1 MFKRLALI
9 IVALA
14 LTVALPELLNASQLR
29 PEDPMIVAAND
40 EAKPITSAIKP
51 KDNAP
56 KPLYVNV
63 DHGYSLELKTPASSV
78 FIANPDIA
86 DVQVMSPT
94 SIMIF
99 GKRAGDT
106 TFMATEASGATL
118 EHRTI
123 RVVQDLSTLRREI
136 NNIIPGNKIRVESV
150 PNGIV
155 LAGIAKDAAT
165 IADVFK
171 LAQRYLPASGG
182 DIINRIRVGGSNQ
195 VQIRVR
201 FAEVARNIDSSLG
214 FNWQSI
220 GQLSGF
226 TFGLATGVSALAGA
240 SSVISTRPSNTAL
253 SLPNNVIGVSKKFG
267 DKLTVDG
274 LIDALAQ
281 DGLVTIL
288 AEPNLTAMSGETANF
303 LAGGEFPVPIP
314 QGNGTISISFKSYGI
329 SLAFTPT
336 LIGENRINLHVKPE
350 VSQLT
355 TTGSIIESNIT
366 VPAISTRRAETTVEV
381 ASGQSFA
388 IAGLLDNNQTQTIN
402 KYPLLGDLPI
412 IGALF
417 RSTRFQNGQTELVII
432 ITPYIVRP
440 SGEKL
445 ALPTDGYSP
454 PNEEERL
461 ADLRYSSA
469 NPEARTMSGDPVGV
483 RDISLAPDA
492 VTTAPMS
499 PVVAPSAA
507 QTSSKQ
513 IKPRAKPK
521 PAAKTPPSGNQTDA
535 ASPRAK
541 TTHPASAAMPA
552 SGASA
557 SQSPPPPP
565 AAAKSETPI
574 QPPET
579 AGTTATTSPATTP
592 PATGQDSAAKEKE
605 SAKAEPMKQETSP
618 AIKPEAPAQ
627 QVDAKPAPEATPM
640 PTAPATTT
648 STSTAPATAV
658 DKTETKAPQPATSN
672 ATPAPKPV
680 SKKKPQT
687 QDTKLKPVPA
697 PASPHASDHATGTGG
712 FVLE

>member
-1 MFKRLALI
+1 MLKKLALTI
-9 IVALA
+9 AALA
-14 LTVALPELLNASQLR
+14 FTVALPELWSAGQLR
-29 PEDPMIVAAND
+29 AEDGIIVAASD
-40 EAKPITSAIKP
+40 HAKTALSQKAAQ

-63 DHGYSLELKTPASSV
+63 DHGYPLELQTPAASV

-99 GKRAGDT
+99 GKRTGDT
-106 TFMATEASGATL
+106 TFMATDAAGATL
-118 EHRTI
+118 ENRTI

-155 LAGIAKDAAT
+155 LAGTARDAAT

-201 FAEVARNIDSSLG
+201 FAEVARNIDNSLG

-220 GQLSGF
+220 GQISGF

-240 SSVISTRPSNTAL
+240 SSVISTRPNNTAL
-253 SLPNNVIGVSKKFG
+253 SLPNDVIGVSRKFG

-355 TTGSIIESNIT
+355 STGSIVQSNIT

-402 KYPLLGDLPI
+402 KYPLLGDLPV

-440 SGEKL
+440 TGEKL

-454 PNEEERL
+454 PSEEERL
-461 ADLRYSSA
+461 MDLRYSSA
-469 NPEARTMSGDPVGV
+469 DPDKRAMSGDSIGVKDAPPAAMAPAPIAPVTSQATPPTHRKHAKPRATKRSSAPARKEDKSSGEAPAKSQPPA
-483 RDISLAPDA
+483 DSKPAATPAPDA
-492 VTTAPMS
+492 SPASTAAPPAPPTAETAAKTKPEAPQQTQTESAPAQAPMKTEAQAPAPETTA
-499 PVVAPSAA
+499 
-507 QTSSKQ
+507 
-513 IKPRAKPK
+513 PK
-521 PAAKTPPSGNQTDA
+521 PAAAQPEPNA
-535 ASPRAK
+535 ASAQPTDK
-541 TTHPASAAMPA
+541 PADKPESAPT
-552 SGASA
+552 
-557 SQSPPPPP
+557 P
-565 AAAKSETPI
+565 AAASTESTEPAKKPVHKKKA
-574 QPPET
+574 PP
-579 AGTTATTSPATTP
+579 
-592 PATGQDSAAKEKE
+592 K
-605 SAKAEPMKQETSP
+605 
-618 AIKPEAPAQ
+618 
-627 QVDAKPAPEATPM
+627 
-640 PTAPATTT
+640 
-648 STSTAPATAV
+648 
-658 DKTETKAPQPATSN
+658 ETKQAPS
-672 ATPAPKPV
+672 
-680 SKKKPQT
+680 
-687 QDTKLKPVPA
+687 
-697 PASPHASDHATGTGG
+697 PASPKSGDRPAGTGG
-712 FVLE
+712 FMLE